1 MQEIYELLCDVVGK
15 EKDYT
20 KEGIELLL
28 KNQNVVV
35 EYEDGIKTLCE
46 ILIISKKDAP
56 YTFVRLT
63 KGGLYQ
69 RIELFTRSETCILSI
84 KNKETKAHS
93 AVLTRQY
100 HIEV

>member
-1 MQEIYELLCDVVGK
+1 MEEIYELLCVTVGK

-46 ILIISKKDAP
+46 ILIISKKDVP
-56 YTFVRLT
+56 YTFVKLT
-63 KGGLYQ
+63 KIGLYQ
-69 RIELFTRSETCILSI
+69 KIELFTKSETYILSI
-84 KNKETKAHS
+84 KNKGTKAHS
-93 AVLTRQY
+93 AVLTREY
-100 HIEV
+100 YIEV